1 MFVNQPLSF
10 DRSKAKRS
18 GVFRIGAR
26 RYQITAMSSSS
37 LSRHAAREGWNWNF
51 LQGSDAVER
60 RMLARNPICADTFSL
75 TFVTV
80 YVTYRFN
87 LAREGR
93 PREVDLGAGA
103 SAVPAGGVTTRT
115 RAVSGISLLALQ
127 TRPRGARWA
136 GTGEGG

>member
-1 MFVNQPLSF
+1 LRRHIFID
-10 DRSKAKRS
+10 DRHH
-18 GVFRIGAR
+18 FRYI
-26 RYQITAMSSSS
+26 
-37 LSRHAAREGWNWNF
+37 
-51 LQGSDAVER
+51 
-60 RMLARNPICADTFSL
+60 
-75 TFVTV
+75 
-80 YVTYRFN
+80 RFN

-103 SAVPAGGVTTRT
+103 RAVPAGGVTTRT